1 MKDDLESG
9 DLTAALALT
18 AFVVAVCIVGAV
30 LVVTAA
36 ALWRVFA

>member
-1 MKDDLESG
+1 MNDDLEPG
-9 DLTAALALT
+9 DLIPALAMT

-36 ALWRVFA
+36 ALWRIFA